1 MHVLG
6 HRGSR
11 IPGAENTPEAVR
23 GALAAGAVGSE
34 IDVRRSADG
43 VLVCV
48 HDPVVTP
55 GGRPVLELSTA
66 ELGSAGIPTL
76 AEMLA
81 AAAGGRLVI
90 EVKNLPGEPDYT
102 REAVTAHLLVAELG
116 RLTVAADI
124 LISSFDPTV
133 LDVARDA
140 GWPTGLLTIPGV
152 ATEEGL
158 AYVRERGYSEL
169 HAHVST
175 IREDG
180 AGVRAVHDAGLVI
193 VAWTVTTLSEVMPL
207 RERGVDAVICDD
219 PAGAVRVLGATPAG
233 EPG

>member
-1 MHVLG
+1 MRVLG

-11 IPGAENTPEAVR
+11 IPGPENTPEAVR

-43 VLVCV
+43 GLVCV
-48 HDPVVTP
+48 HDPVVATD
-55 GGRPVLELSTA
+55 GRPVLELSTA
-66 ELGSAGIPTL
+66 ELGGAGIPTL

-81 AAAGGRLVI
+81 AAAGGRLVL

-102 REAVTAHLLVAELG
+102 REAVAAHLLVAELG
-116 RLTVAADI
+116 RLTVAADV

-152 ATEEGL
+152 TTEEGL
-158 AYVRERGYSEL
+158 AYVMERGYSEL

-180 AGVRAVHDAGLVI
+180 AGVQAVHDAGLVI

-233 EPG
+233 